1 MGLRISFTCERCGA
15 SVSREYQPGTPE
27 PKECLACESQTALT
41 ERARLHTD
49 TDRLLAQVFPENS
62 SDEDQ
67 AA

>member
-27 PKECLACESQTALT
+27 PTECLACESQTALV
-41 ERARLHTD
+41 ERARLLDD
-49 TDRLLAQVFPENS
+49 TDRLLAQVFPRDS
-62 SDEDQ
+62 SGEDQ